1 MIVDNLSHSLEEK
14 VYFSLEEEILSGR
27 LKSGESLTE
36 VALSRRLGVSRTPL
50 RSALARLSE
59 EGLVRIVPNK
69 GAVVLGV
76 SDDDLVDI
84 YKIRL
89 RLEGLAAREAAA
101 RRTDGDIRRLSESVE
116 LSEFY
121 IQKND
126 TEHLK
131 ELDGEFHG
139 IIYEISAN
147 RLLCKTLTEL
157 HKSIKKYR
165 KLSLSS
171 PDRLINS
178 TKEHREILR
187 AIERGDGDE
196 ADRLTT
202 LHVEAAL
209 KNLTGIL
216 KN

>member
-1 MIVDNLSHSLEEK
+1 MIVDNSSHSLEEK
-14 VYFSLEEEILSGR
+14 VYFSLEDEILSGK
-27 LKSGESLTE
+27 LMAGESLTE

-76 SDDDLVDI
+76 SEDDLVDI

-101 RRTDGDIRRLSESVE
+101 RRTESDTKRLRESVE

-126 TEHLK
+126 PDRLK
-131 ELDGEFHG
+131 ELDGEFHK

-157 HKSIKKYR
+157 HRSIKRYR

-171 PDRLINS
+171 PDRILKSIS
-178 TKEHREILR
+178 EHKEILR
-187 AIERGDGDE
+187 AIELGNGDE

-202 LHVEAAL
+202 MHVEAAL